1 MNIMNIVRIRMTF
14 AVALVLVLT
23 ATGLWAAGAEEEP
36 AAAAEKEMVLDPTTG
51 EMVTAPE
58 YGGTITTKW
67 WAPSDP
73 AHGDTWYGALYYH
86 IGNLVLET
94 LGIGDWGL
102 DRDVFDFKSTYVT
115 LAVTKP
121 HLAEGYETPDPFTT
135 IFHIRKGVRWHDKA
149 PMNGRELTA
158 YDVEHSFHRF
168 LGFGD
173 FAEAGP
179 SPFVPS
185 LTGLPIESV
194 TATDKWTV
202 VFKMSSFSF
211 NTLDTIYF
219 SSVDGSW
226 IQPPEVIQQHGD
238 LQDWR
243 NLVGTGPYELTDWI
257 KGSSI
262 TYTKNPDYWGYDE
275 KYPKNRLP
283 YADKI
288 KFLVISDEATQLAA
302 LRSGKIATMLASEGA
317 LDLDQ
322 AESMRRAY
330 PEIVL
335 DAAYLKMNDFGM
347 DVRKPPFDDIR
358 VRQAMQLALDNET
371 IARTLYRGHA
381 DPTPYGIMGPAAVGY
396 YVPYE
401 EWPEEVKEGYRY
413 DPAGAEALLEAA
425 GYERGADGIRFK
437 TTLDFSDGAP
447 YMDVDYVQVSKAYWA
462 EIGVDVELNVIDTA
476 TFNARIND
484 HTYEGITTGLR
495 GGDWAFTFL
504 RILGHSTSVWNMHG
518 GQDPEYDAMVEA
530 AEAAT
535 TLEELMRLSREADMY
550 FIKKQW
556 QTWGVRPAQFSAY
569 WPWLGGFNGETGLG
583 GGMRQTV
590 LSRVWVDSDLKYEL
604 TGQR

>member
-1 MNIMNIVRIRMTF
+1 MTISKITKIF
-14 AVALVLVLT
+14 VFVLVLSLAAT
-23 ATGLWAAGAEEEP
+23 ALWAAPKEEAP
-36 AAAAEKEMVLDPTTG
+36 TAAADKEMVLDPTTG
-51 EMVTAPE
+51 KMVSAPQ

-67 WAPSDP
+67 WATSDP
-73 AHGDTWYGALYYH
+73 EHGDTWWGAMYYH
-86 IGNLVLET
+86 INNLVLET

-102 DRDVFDFKSTYVT
+102 DRDIFDFKSTYVT
-115 LAVTKP
+115 LTVTKP
-121 HLAEGYETPDPFTT
+121 HLAESYETPDALTI
-135 IFHIRKGVRWHDKA
+135 IFHIRKGVYWHDKP

-168 LGFGD
+168 LGLGD

-194 TATDKWTV
+194 TATDKWTI
-202 VFKMSSFSF
+202 VFKMSTFSFS
-211 NTLDTIYF
+211 TLETIYF
-219 SSVDGSW
+219 SSTDGSW
-226 IQPPEVIQQHGD
+226 IQPPEVIQQYGD

-243 NLVGTGPYELTDWI
+243 NLVGTGPYELTDWV

-262 TYTKNPDYWGYDE
+262 TYTKNPDYWAYDE
-275 KYPKNRLP
+275 KFPENRLP
-283 YADKI
+283 YADEI
-288 KFLVISDEATQLAA
+288 RFLVIPDEATQLAA

-317 LDLDQ
+317 LDFDQ
-322 AESMRRAY
+322 AENLRRAN
-330 PEIVL
+330 PEIVI
-335 DAAYLKMNDFGM
+335 DANYIKLNAFAM

-371 IARTLYRGHA
+371 IARTLYRGYA
-381 DPTPYGIMGPAAVGY
+381 DPTPYGIMGPASVGY

-401 EWPEEVKEGYRY
+401 EWPEEVKANYGY
-413 DPAGAEALLEAA
+413 DPERAEALLDAA
-425 GYERGADGIRFK
+425 GYKRGADGIRFK
-437 TTLDFSDGAP
+437 TTLDFSDGSP
-447 YMDVDYVQVSKAYWA
+447 YMDVDHVQICKAYWA
-462 EIGVDVELNVIDTA
+462 EIGVDVELNVIDYADFT
-476 TFNARIND
+476 ARING
-484 HTYEGITTGLR
+484 HSYEGMTSGLR

-535 TLEELMRLSREADMY
+535 THEELMRLTREADMY
-550 FIKKQW
+550 YIKKQW
-556 QTWGVRPAQFSAY
+556 QTWGVRPGLFSAY

-590 LSRVWVDSDLKYEL
+590 LSRCWVDQELKEAM
-604 TGQR
+604 GH